1 MFILLWLPKNQST
14 SAMNDKISTVRT
26 ISPTKIV
33 QFDQTLQFS
42 KIMHTWPNFYNK
54 WYLPL
59 LFSKMMHVGPNV
71 CNILEKYSCNK

>member
-1 MFILLWLPKNQST
+1 MFILLWLQKNQSA
-14 SAMNDKISTVRT
+14 SAMNDKISRVRI

-33 QFDQTLQFS
+33 QFDETLQFS
-42 KIMHTWPNFYNK
+42 KTMHTWTNIYNK

-59 LFSKMMHVGPNV
+59 LFSKMMHNGPTV

>member
-1 MFILLWLPKNQST
+1 MFILLWLQKNQST
-14 SAMNDKISTVRT
+14 SAMNDKISRLRI

-42 KIMHTWPNFYNK
+42 KIMHTWPNFYNN

-59 LFSKMMHVGPNV
+59 LFSKMMHIGATV

>member
-1 MFILLWLPKNQST
+1 MFILLWLHKNQSA
-14 SAMNDKISTVRT
+14 SVMNDKISRVRK

-33 QFDQTLQFS
+33 QIDETLQFS
-42 KIMHTWPNFYNK
+42 KIMHTWPNIYNK

-59 LFSKMMHVGPNV
+59 LFSKMMHVGATV